1 MEQKDFKPRGAVAF
15 FIVMLLLYGVMWA
28 SVYFQVLG
36 RR

>member
-1 MEQKDFKPRGAVAF
+1 MEQKDFKPYGAVAF
-15 FIVMLLLYGVMWA
+15 FVLMLLFYGVLWA